1 MRTDNDLIKDLEALL
16 TRYGVQLTT
25 PIRNV
30 DEAIAVAEK
39 AMSWARGKCDTFPGH
54 VRVSDR

>member
-30 DEAIAVAEK
+30 DEAIAVA
-39 AMSWARGKCDTFPGH
+39 
-54 VRVSDR
+54 